1 MTVKYFLISFFSVQI
16 LLLSSGW
23 AAIGDTGVNGKI
35 SLPSELRPFVDG
47 KIYNVV
53 YVHKADLNRDNRP
66 DYILV
71 IEKVT
76 QDPPKNPR
84 TKADDTIEI
93 PRIFM
98 ILQRAKNG
106 QLVKVKENNNVVY
119 CRECGGLHGDPFSGI
134 EITQKGFVVHL
145 YGGSGWRWG
154 NDFEFGYSHR
164 DKTWQLIR
172 ARFSSFHTSD
182 PENREET
189 VYTPPKDFGKIDIA
203 DFDPEFLMR
212 LGKDAEKAT
221 K

>member
-1 MTVKYFLISFFSVQI
+1 MTMIRS
-16 LLLSSGW
+16 LLSCFSMLVVFACCGSS
-23 AAIGDTGVNGKI
+23 DTKPACADDQRP
-35 SLPSELRPFVDG
+35 LLSELRPFVDE

-53 YVHKADLNRDNRP
+53 YVHKTDLNRDNRP

-71 IEKVT
+71 IEKVR

-84 TKADDTIEI
+84 TETDDTIEI

-98 ILQRAKNG
+98 ILQRAGNG
-106 QLVKVKENNNVVY
+106 QLVKVKENNKVVY

-154 NDFEFGYSHR
+154 NDFEFAYSRR

-182 PENREET
+182 PENIEET
-189 VYTPPKDFGKIDIA
+189 VYTSPKDFGKIDIA

-212 LGKDAEKAT
+212 LGKDTEKTT